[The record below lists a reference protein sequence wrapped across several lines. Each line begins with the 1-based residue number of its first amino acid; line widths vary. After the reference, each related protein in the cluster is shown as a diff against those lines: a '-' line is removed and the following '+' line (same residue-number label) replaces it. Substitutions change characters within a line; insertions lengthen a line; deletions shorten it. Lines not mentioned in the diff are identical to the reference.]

1 MNNNV
6 QIKYSKHLVGKL
18 QINLF
23 IYKMAQ
29 LKITNTEKLL
39 NPITDEIDKG
49 SIDSIIPIDLNSAAL
64 KSLDLEMFGKSKKLQ
79 NYRSEFYDDYQLKQ
93 QQKVMDSLKTQ
104 EEKTDY
110 LKLWDCKI
118 EYLTL

>member
-1 MNNNV
+1 
-6 QIKYSKHLVGKL
+6 
-18 QINLF
+18 
-23 IYKMAQ
+23 MAQ

-49 SIDSIIPIDLNSAAL
+49 SIDSIIFIDLNSAAL

-118 EYLTL
+118 KYLTL